1 LRRKYWQIYY
11 GDDQFECRSAKFISA
26 ESKRLSTVSKRVKE
40 LNNEQRKQSSRHQEL
55 DELNRITIHNAQQ
68 LSPDL
73 STGSFLHKFRRSR
86 STSNPCAFNS
96 DDLGDHR
103 SFDILCQ
110 TPLCKP
116 PAITFTKYP

>member
-1 LRRKYWQIYY
+1 M
-11 GDDQFECRSAKFISA
+11 
-26 ESKRLSTVSKRVKE
+26 VSKRVKE
-40 LNNEQRKQSSRHQEL
+40 LNNEQRKQSSRHEEL
-55 DELNRITIHNAQQ
+55 DELNRITIHNSQQ

-86 STSNPCAFNS
+86 STSIPCTFNS
-96 DDLGDHR
+96 DYLREHR

-116 PAITFTKYP
+116 PTITFTKYP